1 MKSLIPNIALTAV
14 LFASLAYGQQIAFTF
29 DDGPDMTDAIGLNAE
44 QRNTAILAQ
53 LADAH
58 LKSFL
63 FVTRIDND
71 PVRNAL
77 IRRWG
82 EQGHLIG
89 NHTATHPDLD
99 EVSLKD
105 YERDFLRCDQAIS
118 GMPGYTRRFRFP
130 YLKEGN
136 TREKR
141 DGFRAF
147 LDSNDYTTAPVSVDT
162 SDWYYSNRLRDRLK
176 LDPQADCATATFT
189 STISMTERL
198 TTRAFPTTCSAAP

>member
-1 MKSLIPNIALTAV
+1 VKSLIPNIALTAV

-77 IRRWG
+77 IVGG
-82 EQGHLIG
+82 E
-89 NHTATHPDLD
+89 NRAT
-99 EVSLKD
+99 SS
-105 YERDFLRCDQAIS
+105 AT
-118 GMPGYTRRFRFP
+118 TRRHIP
-130 YLKEGN
+130 IW
-136 TREKR
+136 TRSASK
-141 DGFRAF
+141 
-147 LDSNDYTTAPVSVDT
+147 TTSAT
-162 SDWYYSNRLRDRLK
+162 S
-176 LDPQADCATATFT
+176 
-189 STISMTERL
+189 
-198 TTRAFPTTCSAAP
+198 